1 MKVQLSER
9 AGAKIVSCAEPIT
22 SVDDALALIASCIE
36 NDSQLLLLDGEQL
49 PPAFFELRSRFAGEF
64 VQKLANYRLRVAAC
78 FVSGPERSERFE
90 EFLREA
96 RRGRDFRAFTSREDA
111 EIWLVSA

>member
-1 MKVQLSER
+1 MKVSISER
-9 AGAKIVSCAEPIT
+9 AGARIVACDEAIE
-22 SVDDALALIASCIE
+22 SVDEALSLISACIE
-36 NDSQLLLLDGEQL
+36 NDTPRLLIDATHL
-49 PPAFFELRSRFAGEF
+49 PPAFL
-64 VQKLANYRLRVAAC
+64 
-78 FVSGPERSERFE
+78 VSGPERSERFE

>member
-1 MKVQLSER
+1 MKVEVGER
-9 AGAKIVSCAEPIT
+9 AGAKIVSSAERIA
-22 SVDDALALIASCIE
+22 SVDDALALIGSCIE
-36 NDSQLLLLDGEQL
+36 HDTQRLLIDGAHL

-64 VQKLANYRLRVAAC
+64 VQKLANYRLRVAAY
-78 FVSGPERSERFE
+78 FATGPERSERFE

-96 RRGRDFRAFTSREDA
+96 RRGRDFRAFTSREEA